1 MPKSWEKY
9 NKDRNPC
16 VGMDKLGYIQ
26 IKARIVHQNQHI
38 RLPRNNVLL
47 AALHIGKDGAQM
59 QQYGNEPHIRQLF
72 VMLHHHTAHC
82 SHEVASEETELRLRV
97 LLLQCSHQMG
107 GMQVAGSFTDNQVIL
122 HIN

>member
-1 MPKSWEKY
+1 
-9 NKDRNPC
+9 
-16 VGMDKLGYIQ
+16 MDKLGYIQ

-107 GMQVAGSFTDNQVIL
+107 GMQVAGSFTDNQIIL

>member
-1 MPKSWEKY
+1 
-9 NKDRNPC
+9 
-16 VGMDKLGYIQ
+16 MDKLGYIQ

-38 RLPRNNVLL
+38 RLPRNNILL

-59 QQYGNEPHIRQLF
+59 QQYGNEPH
-72 VMLHHHTAHC
+72 TAHC
-82 SHEVASEETELRLRV
+82 SHEVASEETELRLQV